1 MKNNGMLL
9 RSQTELCVCCVLM
22 PDRWQERS
30 KASTAEEKKI
40 YDTKVYKA
48 QVGMVEYM
56 SQKLNA
62 LGVPFFGSDPKDDK
76 VAGVKRL
83 EMQRKMLEH
92 LEAAYGPD

>member
-1 MKNNGMLL
+1 M
-9 RSQTELCVCCVLM
+9 S
-22 PDRWQERS
+22 DRWQERS
-30 KASTAEEKKI
+30 KASTAEERKI
-40 YDTKVYKA
+40 YDSKVYKA

-62 LGVPFFGSDPKDDK
+62 LGIPFFETSPKVETAAK
-76 VAGVKRL
+76 SKRL

>member
-1 MKNNGMLL
+1 MY
-9 RSQTELCVCCVLM
+9 
-22 PDRWQERS
+22 DRWQERS
-30 KASTAEEKKI
+30 KASTPEEKKI

-56 SQKLNA
+56 GQKLNA
-62 LGVPFFGSDPKDDK
+62 LGVPFFGTIPKDEK
-76 VAGVKRL
+76 AAMVKRL